1 MERPI
6 ITLISDWGWEDVSL
20 GLMKWELQKRVP
32 DAFMVD
38 LMHDVEVLD
47 VGQTAFIMS
56 RLYERFPS
64 GSVHLMLTG
73 VSRWTVENLVAVQAE
88 GHYFV
93 GIDNGVLP
101 SILPDG
107 KLRARRWIGEGSD
120 CLEQMCL
127 LAEACLAGRF
137 EQMTQDTQL
146 NEAGFLLRYAY
157 NEGKMELRGNVM
169 YIDCH
174 HNVVT
179 NIPAEIFKGFLEDYS
194 FELVVSGFTI
204 RKFHE
209 RYEQDCEPYLV
220 PNALG
225 VLEIVSYGARLVIV
239 PRWQKNQVIIIKF
252 SKSNN

>member
-32 DAFMVD
+32 DAFLVD
-38 LMHDVEVLD
+38 LMHDVELLD

-107 KLRARRWIGEGSD
+107 KLRVRRWIGEGSD

-137 EQMTQDTQL
+137 EEVTQDTQL
-146 NEAGFLLRYAY
+146 SEAGFLLRYAY

-239 PRWQKNQVIIIKF
+239 PRWQKNQEIIIKF

>member
-32 DAFMVD
+32 DAFIVD
-38 LMHDVEVLD
+38 LMHDVELLD

-56 RLYERFPS
+56 RLFERFPA

-73 VSRWTVENLVAVQAE
+73 VSRWTVEKLVAVQVD

-101 SILPDG
+101 AMLPDG
-107 KLRARRWIGEGSD
+107 KLPVRHWIGEGSD

-127 LAEACLAGRF
+127 LAETCMSGHF
-137 EQMTQDTQL
+137 EEMTEDAQL
-146 NEAGFLLRYAY
+146 IEPGFLPRYAY
-157 NEGKMELRGNVM
+157 SDESKELRGNVM
-169 YIDCH
+169 YIDRH

-179 NIPAEIFKGFLEDYS
+179 NIPADIFKEFLEDYS
-194 FELVVSGFTI
+194 FELSVSGFAIT
-204 RKFHE
+204 KFHE

-239 PRWQKNQVIIIKF
+239 PRWQRDQEIVIKF
-252 SKSNN
+252 SELNI